1 MMPQSI
7 AHLPIKTARLQ
18 IRQFSQADIEPFVH
32 FMTDREST
40 QFLTFG
46 EEQKT
51 AAGAKELI
59 QMTIGSYNSATPMLA
74 FAVEEQATRTFV
86 GFCGLTPHDNETVE
100 IMYAI
105 MPSARR
111 QGFATEVAAQL
122 ARYALDEL
130 GYLRVTAPIVPTH
143 EYSKAVVKKAGFK
156 DCGLA
161 QSINRVHQFVLEQTA
176 TT

>member
-1 MMPQSI
+1 
-7 AHLPIKTARLQ
+7 
-18 IRQFSQADIEPFVH
+18 
-32 FMTDREST
+32 
-40 QFLTFG
+40 
-46 EEQKT
+46 
-51 AAGAKELI
+51 
-59 QMTIGSYNSATPMLA
+59 
-74 FAVEEQATRTFV
+74 
-86 GFCGLTPHDNETVE
+86 
-100 IMYAI
+100 

-143 EYSKAVVKKAGFK
+143 EYSKAVVNKAGFK

-161 QSINRVHQFVLEQTA
+161 QSINPAERVHQFVLEQTA